1 MGIGP
6 SAHSF
11 KGTERRWNVAN
22 NAKYMSGF
30 EENEAWFETEL
41 LTPKDSWNELLMT
54 GLRTSWGVNLQQ
66 LFGILSPTPEF
77 HEKLQKFETNQWLE
91 VGLTHITL
99 TSEGRLM
106 ADYIAS
112 ELFV

>member
-1 MGIGP
+1 
-6 SAHSF
+6 
-11 KGTERRWNVAN
+11 
-22 NAKYMSGF
+22 
-30 EENEAWFETEL
+30 
-41 LTPKDSWNELLMT
+41 MT

-66 LFGILSPTPEF
+66 LFDIIPPTTEF
-77 HEKLQKFETNQWLE
+77 HEKLKEYETNEWLE
-91 VGLTHITL
+91 MGAMHITL